1 MILKIFKKKNYTEN
15 QVNKGV
21 KFLKSCSVILNKHFP
36 VKGYLFSPIDW
47 RLYHAEQ
54 NPVQQFNCYCYGIY
68 QYELEKIIS
77 KKSGNFERFTIE
89 VFKKLLKGRT
99 VVNYGF
105 LDAIEYLKLFKDA
118 KYYLCR
124 EFHQGYKDAKN
135 YKGNTINLIEKMC
148 LNHKKFVKK

>member
-21 KFLKSCSVILNKHFP
+21 KFLKSCEKILNKHFP
-36 VKGYLFSPIDW
+36 VKEYLFSPIDW